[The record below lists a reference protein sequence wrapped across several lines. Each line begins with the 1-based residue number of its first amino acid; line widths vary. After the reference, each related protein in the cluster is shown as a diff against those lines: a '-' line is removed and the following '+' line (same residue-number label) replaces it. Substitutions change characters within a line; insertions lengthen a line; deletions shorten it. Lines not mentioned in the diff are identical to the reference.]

1 MPICA
6 SDICNH
12 YGLFASYEIVGNG
25 MPYSI
30 GEASSVALQE
40 RLDYHTVSLCL
51 RSFAALPIGS
61 DTLLDAFEMNVV
73 SAPMF

>member
-1 MPICA
+1 MPIYA
-6 SDICNH
+6 SGICDH
-12 YGLFASYEIVGNG
+12 YGLFAAYEIVRNG
-25 MPYSI
+25 IPYSI

-40 RLDYHTVSLCL
+40 HLDYHTVSLCL
-51 RSFAALPIGS
+51 RSFATLLIGS